1 MARFEK
7 WIGVDFDGTLAIYE
21 NWMGAQHCGEP
32 LPKMVSRVR
41 QWIAEGKNV
50 RIITARVF
58 APENDAIAQR
68 EAAMATL
75 AIQEWCLKHL
85 GAVLPVTCVKDYG
98 MEEIWDDR
106 AIQMER
112 NTGEPVSGSYSTREE
127 SNGGPRRPQNS

>member
-7 WIGVDFDGTLAIYE
+7 WIGVDFDGTLAVYE
-21 NWMGAQHCGEP
+21 NWMGAQHTGEP
-32 LPKMVSRVR
+32 LEPMVSRVR
-41 QWIAEGKNV
+41 QWIAMGKNV

-58 APENDAIAQR
+58 SPENDAIGQR
-68 EAAMATL
+68 EAALATL

-106 AIQMER
+106 AIQMKR
-112 NTGEPVSGSYSTREE
+112 NTGEPVPGSYSTREE
-127 SNGGPRRPQNS
+127 PNGGPRGPQND